1 MTRLPVRLTG
11 LLAVF
16 ATLAACS
23 LSDDEQTAAD
33 SIGSALVTK
42 QAPASVEESAEC
54 VAEKWVGE
62 VGTDAL
68 RDDGVVNG
76 RDRARVDVV
85 REIAAGRQPVSQEVA
100 DAYAAAWYY
109 CADFD
114 AISLDEEETGSDLSE
129 GALDEYAD
137 CLKAIDDDLWKD
149 AIADRLTGDRNSD
162 ANVGLR
168 RELDDCRDALDEQ
181 AG

>member
-1 MTRLPVRLTG
+1 MTRLSVRLTG

-23 LSDDEQTAAD
+23 LSDDEQTAAET
-33 SIGSALVTK
+33 IESALVTK
-42 QAPASVEESAEC
+42 QAPASVEESAQC

-68 RDDGVVNG
+68 REDGVVNG

-85 REIAAGRQPVSQEVA
+85 REIAAGRQPVSKEVA
-100 DAYAAAWYY
+100 EAYAAAWYY

-114 AISLDEEETGSDLSE
+114 AISLDEEEEDSDLSE

-137 CLKAIDDDLWKD
+137 CLKEIDDDLWKE
-149 AIADRLTGDRNSD
+149 AIADRLTGDRSSNAD
-162 ANVGLR
+162 VGLR
-168 RELDDCRDALDEQ
+168 RELDDCRGALDEQ

>member
-16 ATLAACS
+16 ATLVACA

-33 SIGSALVTK
+33 TIESALVGK
-42 QAPASVEESAEC
+42 QAPASVEESAGC
-54 VAEKWVGE
+54 VAEAWVGE

-68 RDDGVVNG
+68 REDGVLNG
-76 RDRARVDVV
+76 RDRARADVV
-85 REIAAGRQPVSQEVA
+85 REIAAGRQPVSDEVA
-100 DAYAAAWYY
+100 EAYAEAWYH

-114 AISLDEEETGSDLSE
+114 EISLDEEATDPDVSE
-129 GALDEYAD
+129 DALDEYAD
-137 CLKAIDDDLWKD
+137 CLKEIDDDLWKD
-149 AIADRLTGDRNSD
+149 AIVDRLTGDPESA
-162 ANVGLR
+162 ANVALE
-168 RELDDCRDALDEQ
+168 RERADCRGALGEQ